1 LQEEFPD
8 AAIELVTEMPAADD
22 DAAVQAFMNQLDAAD
37 MIVYAGGEEPYT
49 EFVGNIKDLTLA
61 EDQRNDLELLGRS
74 DTPLA
79 LVLVQ
84 GRPRIITPVYSSLD
98 AIVHAGLPG
107 FEGAEAI
114 AGLISGSINPS
125 GKLPFSY
132 PQHTGHYLNYN
143 HKSSDVY
150 FFNPQEANHIAQGS
164 PNTSLF
170 QFGDGLS
177 YTQFE
182 YSDLVLDQAEVTDG
196 GTITASV
203 TVTNTGD
210 REGMESVLWF
220 TRDMVGSITRPVKEL
235 KHFEKIQLE
244 PGESRTVTFAI
255 VPEEKLWFPDE
266 QGNKLLEPG
275 AFSLM
280 VGGLQTEFTL
290 QD

>member
-1 LQEEFPD
+1 
-8 AAIELVTEMPAADD
+8 
-22 DAAVQAFMNQLDAAD
+22 
-37 MIVYAGGEEPYT
+37 
-49 EFVGNIKDLTLA
+49 
-61 EDQRNDLELLGRS
+61 
-74 DTPLA
+74 
-79 LVLVQ
+79 
-84 GRPRIITPVYSSLD
+84 
-98 AIVHAGLPG
+98 LPG

>member
-1 LQEEFPD
+1 
-8 AAIELVTEMPAADD
+8 MPAADD
-22 DAAVQAFMNQLDAAD
+22 DAAVEAFMNQLEAAD

-84 GRPRIITPVYSSLD
+84 GRPRIITLVYSSLD

-182 YSDLVLDQAEVTDG
+182 YSDLVLDQAEVTAG